1 MSVAG
6 FNEFSASS
14 IAEALAN
21 GTNIATIKDTQIRIF
36 LDSDEFS
43 AALDSAI
50 VADIAAHGT
59 SSSYYNRSLDQVMLG
74 QDANGVRVTSDSF
87 WDDAS
92 RHLVEQHSGPFELI
106 MPNGPDGS
114 IAFQTEIPTLL
125 EKSGAADVTIN
136 GISLYT
142 APLLICLCMPRWL

>member
-1 MSVAG
+1 VDASVGDATLLLYSGGVGAIQPDG

-59 SSSYYNRSLDQVMLG
+59 SSSYYNRTVDQVMLG
-74 QDANGVRVTSDSF
+74 QDANGVRVCLRWSTKVVEGSNTMKS
-87 WDDAS
+87 AS
-92 RHLVEQHSGPFELI
+92 
-106 MPNGPDGS
+106 
-114 IAFQTEIPTLL
+114 
-125 EKSGAADVTIN
+125 
-136 GISLYT
+136 
-142 APLLICLCMPRWL
+142 